1 MRRSL
6 FRTTEEPA
14 AAVSAGRASKLF
26 RGLNEDR
33 DRIGAEDLIAEHA
46 WRGEGAL
53 IDAAEDGTDPA
64 SNAGIYSGNKLI
76 F

>member
-14 AAVSAGRASKLF
+14 AAGSADRAINPS
-26 RGLNEDR
+26 RGLKKDR
-33 DRIGAEDLIAEHA
+33 GGIGVEDLIAEQA
-46 WRGEGAL
+46 WRGEGVL

-64 SNAGIYSGNKLI
+64 
-76 F
+76 